1 MLVKPIDVFLCDTV
15 ATFNAL
21 NRVEENHISVDK
33 AMVFLHYALI
43 LLPQSELKESTLAVA
58 CATQASGLLVFFLR
72 FSEGAVI
79 EAKLFTTFDVFLRK
93 HTYTVHLI

>member
-15 ATFNAL
+15 STFNAL

-79 EAKLFTTFDVFLRK
+79 EAKLFAVFYVFLCK
-93 HTYTVHLI
+93 HSNAVHFV